1 MRVKKSLSYSDQC
14 YRLSLLMK
22 MRPYYFHYFD
32 NGVSSSKP
40 NLAVVVNIL
49 THELLANFVNFSTL
63 TQLLECMDY
72 YHLKIGLMKDNSKK
86 KQI

>member
-1 MRVKKSLSYSDQC
+1 MRVKKSLSYSDKG
-14 YRLSLLMK
+14 YSLSLLMK
-22 MRPYYFHYFD
+22 MRPYYFHFD